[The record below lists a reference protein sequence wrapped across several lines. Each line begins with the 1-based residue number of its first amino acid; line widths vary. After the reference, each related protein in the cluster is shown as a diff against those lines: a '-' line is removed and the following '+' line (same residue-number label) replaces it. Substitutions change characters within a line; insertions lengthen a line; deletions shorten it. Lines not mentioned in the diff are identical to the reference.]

1 MPKHLKNISNHLSIV
16 DDVSKALEYIMDE
29 NSEGI
34 FGLELQLS
42 DGVMS
47 KLLVTPPYIRLGLQ
61 IPDSSI
67 IYDDKELTVYE
78 GYLVEPHFLPIYTGL
93 TGELLDELEKLII
106 KKNDLVEMQWLFRRK
121 SDSWKDS
128 SIDMYG
134 SYLEG
139 NDYPFSSKLGRRIQD
154 KVLGWLNKIGSFE
167 TKKEYVDEVETKLLS
182 QGFQFQLRVLI
193 QSNTPE
199 AVKNQLEEVF
209 KRYDSHNALR
219 LYRQKD
225 KRFKPMYIERVLS
238 HDTDTQILS
247 RNEIISL
254 FGGVQAVIDVP
265 VKDEIIHE
273 ENKAI
278 PSENERKTN
287 TDSIIELLPEY
298 PREDVIVD
306 PNIAS
311 NLAEAMKRVGLIS
324 QARLYN
330 ESVIAGI
337 RLTVIQCDIPKGKT
351 LTQIASKAKDIQAAL
366 GVNSLSIEQGET
378 ADTIKFA
385 IPNENPAVISLR
397 ELIELKE
404 FQEYAKKNPLSFVI
418 GVDEI
423 NNPIFLSLTKLVHLL
438 CAGATGSGKSVFLN
452 SLIICLI
459 ATMSPHLLRLIMI
472 DPKQVELQQY
482 RGFPHTV
489 DVLTDMSEAESALK
503 QLVNEMERR
512 YTVFQESGVKNITL
526 YNQKAEKKMPYIV
539 CVIDEYADLKDTNP
553 KAEDYITRLG
563 QKARAAGIHLIIAT
577 QRPDVKVLNGRIK
590 ANIPNAISFNLS
602 KAVDYRTV
610 FGVNVPY
617 KLMGRGDGV
626 MKIEGYPKTFQ
637 RFQSAIISP
646 DESQEEKVFEDM
658 RNYFADYKS
667 KPLPTEDIEE
677 KETVQEDDTLN
688 KLKRIIAQTGETKV
702 EPLRKELG
710 IKAATLTELMGELIQ
725 EGWLI
730 KHKSNTK
737 GYEIVADKEELEK
750 WIQ

>member
-16 DDVSKALEYIMDE
+16 DDVSEALEYIMNG

-34 FGLELQLS
+34 FGLEIQLS

-78 GYLVEPHFLPIYTGL
+78 GYLAEPHFLPIYTGL

-121 SDSWKDS
+121 SDSWKDG

-139 NDYPFSSKLGRRIQD
+139 NDYPFSSRLGRKIQD

-167 TKKEYVDEVETKLLS
+167 TKKEYIDEVETKLLS

-193 QSNTPE
+193 QSDSPE
-199 AVKNQLEEVF
+199 AVKDQLEEVF

-219 LYRQKD
+219 LYKQKD
-225 KRFKPMYIERVLS
+225 KRFKTMYKERVLS
-238 HDTDTQILS
+238 YDTQSQILS
-247 RNEIISL
+247 RNEIVSL
-254 FGGVQAVIDVP
+254 FGGNAPIVETVEDT
-265 VKDEIIHE
+265 VK
-273 ENKAI
+273 ENKVEVVETA
-278 PSENERKTN
+278 KN
-287 TDSIIELLPEY
+287 TKATDIISLLPEY
-298 PREDVIVD
+298 PRQDVMVD
-306 PNIAS
+306 PNIVS
-311 NLAEAMKRVGLIS
+311 NLAEAMKRIGLIT

-337 RLTVIQCDIPKGKT
+337 RLTVVQCDIPRGKT
-351 LTQIASKAKDIQAAL
+351 LTQIASKSKDIQAAL
-366 GVNSLSIEQGET
+366 GVQSLSIEQGEE
-378 ADTIKFA
+378 ADTVKFA
-385 IPNENPAVISLR
+385 IPNEKPSIVSLR

-404 FQEYAKKNPLSFVI
+404 FQEYAAKNPLSFIV

-438 CAGATGSGKSVFLN
+438 VAGASGSGKSVFLN
-452 SLIICLI
+452 SLIICLM
-459 ATMSPHLLRLIMI
+459 TTLPPQLLRLVMI

-482 RGFPHTV
+482 GKGFPHV
-489 DVLTDMSEAESALK
+489 ASLVTDMNEAEGVLK
-503 QLVNEMERR
+503 QLVSEMERR
-512 YTVFQESGVKNITL
+512 YTTFSDVGVKNIAL
-526 YNQKAEKKMPYIV
+526 YNQKVEKKMAYIV

-563 QKARAAGIHLIIAT
+563 QKARAAGIHIIIGT
-577 QRPDVKVLNGRIK
+577 QRPDKDVVSGRIK
-590 ANIPNAISFNLS
+590 ANIQNVISFNLGN
-602 KAVDYRTV
+602 VNHYRTC
-610 FGVNVPY
+610 FAQNIPY
-617 KLMGRGDGV
+617 QLLGRGDGV
-626 MKIEGYPKTFQ
+626 MKIEGYHKTFQ

-658 RNYFADYKS
+658 RNYFANYKS
-667 KPLPTEDIEE
+667 KPLPTEEIEE

-702 EPLRKELG
+702 EPLRNALG
-710 IKAATLTELMGELIQ
+710 VKSATMTELMQQLVDDGFLIR
-725 EGWLI
+725 
-730 KHKSNTK
+730 HKSKAK
-737 GYEIVADKEELEK
+737 GYEIAVDETELEK